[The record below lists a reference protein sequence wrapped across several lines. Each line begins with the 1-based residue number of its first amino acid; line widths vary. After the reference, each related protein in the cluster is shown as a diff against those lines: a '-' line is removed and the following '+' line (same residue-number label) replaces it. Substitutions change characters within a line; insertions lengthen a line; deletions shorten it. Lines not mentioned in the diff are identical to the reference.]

1 MILRTLHLSLAEYDA
16 MVLKGAFDDLNRRV
30 ELIRGEVVEMN
41 PAGPLHDDYIT
52 YLTNWSSDSRDKRV
66 TQITS
71 QTGIDMP
78 QVQSRPEPDVFWVRR
93 ARYRDSHPQATD
105 VQLAIEVADSS
116 LEKDLEIKRHLY
128 AEVGI
133 VEYWI
138 VDCQNRCVHVFRDP
152 EGTDY
157 RTHRIASGSETISPL
172 VAPDARLELHDLFVG
187 ES

>member
-30 ELIRGEVVEMN
+30 ELIRGEIVEMN
-41 PAGPLHDDYIT
+41 PAGPVHDDYIT
-52 YLTNWSSDSRDKRV
+52 YLTTWSARASHPTV
-66 TQITS
+66 TMITS

-78 QVQSRPEPDVFWVRR
+78 EVQSRPEPDVFWVRR
-93 ARYRDSHPQATD
+93 ARYRDCHPQAAD

-116 LEKDLEIKRHLY
+116 LQKDLEIKRYLY

-138 VDCQNRCVHVFRDP
+138 IDCQNRCVHLFRDP

-157 RTHRIASGSETISPL
+157 RTHRMASGTETISPRI
-172 VAPDARLELHDLFVG
+172 APDASLDLHDLFSG
-187 ES
+187 E

>member
-1 MILRTLHLSLAEYDA
+1 MILRTLHLNLAEYDA
-16 MVLKGAFDDLNRRV
+16 MVLKGAFDDLNRRI
-30 ELIRGEVVEMN
+30 ELIRGEIVEMN
-41 PAGPLHDDYIT
+41 PAGPVHDDYVT
-52 YLTNWSSDSRDKRV
+52 YLNNWSSDARDKNR

-78 QVQSRPEPDVFWVRR
+78 EVQSRPEPDVFWVRR
-93 ARYRDSHPQATD
+93 ARYRDGHPQAAD

-138 VDCQNRCVHVFRDP
+138 VDCQNRCVHVFRAP

-157 RTHRIASGSETISPL
+157 REHRIASETESICPL
-172 VAPDARLELHDLFVG
+172 IAPDAHLDLNDLFVG
-187 ES
+187 E

>member
-16 MVLKGAFDDLNRRV
+16 MVLKGAFDDLNRRI
-30 ELIRGEVVEMN
+30 ELIRGEIVEIN
-41 PAGPLHDDYIT
+41 PAGPVHDDYIT
-52 YLTNWSSDSRDKRV
+52 YLTNWSTDARDKQI

-78 QVQSRPEPDVFWVRR
+78 EVDSRPEPDLFWVRR
-93 ARYRDSHPQATD
+93 ARYRAGHPQAAD

-116 LEKDLEIKRHLY
+116 LAKDLEIKRLLY

-138 VDCQNRCVHVFRDP
+138 VDCQNQCVHILRDP
-152 EGTDY
+152 RDNDY
-157 RTHRIASGSETISPL
+157 QSHRIALSSETISPSI
-172 VAPDARLELHDLFVG
+172 APNAKLDLQDLFTG
-187 ES
+187 E

>member
-1 MILRTLHLSLAEYDA
+1 MILRTLHLSLAEYAA

-78 QVQSRPEPDVFWVRR
+78 EVQSRPEPDVFWVRR

>member
-30 ELIRGEVVEMN
+30 ELIRGEIVEMN

-52 YLTNWSSDSRDKRV
+52 YLTTWSARASLASI
-66 TQITS
+66 TMITS
-71 QTGIDMP
+71 QTGVDLP
-78 QVQSRPEPDVFWVRR
+78 EVESRPEPDVFWVRR
-93 ARYRDSHPQATD
+93 ARYRDGHPQAAD

-116 LEKDLEIKRHLY
+116 LEKDLEIKRRLY

-157 RTHRIASGSETISPL
+157 RSHRIASSTETISPL
-172 VAPDARLELHDLFVG
+172 IAPDACLDLDDLFAG
-187 ES
+187 E

>member
-30 ELIRGEVVEMN
+30 ELIRGEIVEMN

-52 YLTNWSSDSRDKRV
+52 YLTTWSARASLASI
-66 TQITS
+66 TMITS
-71 QTGIDMP
+71 QTGVDLP
-78 QVQSRPEPDVFWVRR
+78 EVESRPEPDVFWVRR
-93 ARYRDSHPQATD
+93 ARYRDGHPQAAD

-116 LEKDLEIKRHLY
+116 LEKDLEIKRRLY

-157 RTHRIASGSETISPL
+157 RSHRIASSTETISPL
-172 VAPDARLELHDLFVG
+172 IAPDACLDLHDLFVG
-187 ES
+187 E

>member
-16 MVLKGAFDDLNRRV
+16 MVRKGAFDDLNRRV

-52 YLTNWSSDSRDKRV
+52 YLTTWSARASLASI
-66 TQITS
+66 TMITS

-78 QVQSRPEPDVFWVRR
+78 EVQSRPEPDVFWVRR
-93 ARYRDSHPQATD
+93 ARYRDGHPQAAD

-172 VAPDARLELHDLFVG
+172 VAPDAHLDLHDLFAG
-187 ES
+187 E

>member
-30 ELIRGEVVEMN
+30 ELIRGEIVEMN

-52 YLTNWSSDSRDKRV
+52 YLTNWSSDSRDKKV

-78 QVQSRPEPDVFWVRR
+78 AVQSRPEPDVFWVRR
-93 ARYRDSHPQATD
+93 ARYRHGHPQAAD

-116 LEKDLEIKRHLY
+116 FEKDLEIKRRLY

-157 RTHRIASGSETISPL
+157 RTHRIASGPETISPL
-172 VAPDARLELHDLFVG
+172 VAPDACLDLHDLFAG
-187 ES
+187 E

>member
-16 MVLKGAFDDLNRRV
+16 MVLKGAFNDLNRRV
-30 ELIRGEVVEMN
+30 ELIRGEIVEMN
-41 PAGPLHDDYIT
+41 PAGPLHDDCIT
-52 YLTNWSSDSRDKRV
+52 YLATWSARASLASI
-66 TQITS
+66 TMITS
-71 QTGIDMP
+71 QTGVDLP
-78 QVQSRPEPDVFWVRR
+78 EVESRPQPDVFWVRR
-93 ARYRDSHPQATD
+93 ARYRDGHPQAAD

-157 RTHRIASGSETISPL
+157 RTHRIALGTESISPL
-172 VAPDARLELHDLFVG
+172 VAPDAHLDLHDLFAG
-187 ES
+187 E